1 MSLISDLLFLLIST
15 LLSFL
20 LYPFWIKF
28 VYKYKLGE
36 GIRSDGPG
44 AHLVKSGTPT
54 MGGVVFVLVVGIVTF
69 VLNRSR
75 TQTLFP
81 LFIASIAGLLGL
93 LEDIAKIYMKLGSLS
108 PFGLFF
114 KKLVKFKKKRSGLFK
129 YLVLKPWEKFREF
142 WRILGSSG
150 ESGIQTHLKFLF
162 QTVVAGF
169 VAYWVYFKLGWDFI
183 WFPLIGNVH
192 VGLIYPLFIFLFFV
206 ATLNSV
212 SFTDGLDGLSGGLSL
227 FSFIAFWVLSRVF
240 GYNSLAIF
248 CATFAGALIPYLY
261 FNVYPARVFMGN
273 VGSHALGAALALL
286 AVLLHREIAFLVIG
300 FVFFVDGISSPLQQ
314 ASYKLTKK
322 RIFRMAPLHHH
333 FEMMGWPETK
343 VTFRFWLLGIFF
355 SFAGLLLALL

>member
-1 MSLISDLLFLLIST
+1 
-15 LLSFL
+15 
-20 LYPFWIKF
+20 
-28 VYKYKLGE
+28 
-36 GIRSDGPG
+36 
-44 AHLVKSGTPT
+44 
-54 MGGVVFVLVVGIVTF
+54 
-69 VLNRSR
+69 
-75 TQTLFP
+75 
-81 LFIASIAGLLGL
+81 
-93 LEDIAKIYMKLGSLS
+93 
-108 PFGLFF
+108 LFF
-114 KKLVKFKKKRSGLFK
+114 KKLVKFRKKSSGLFK
-129 YLVLKPWEKFREF
+129 YLVLKPWGKFREF

-169 VAYWVYFKLGWDFI
+169 VAYWVYFKLGWDYI

-240 GYNSLAIF
+240 EYNSLAIF
-248 CATFAGALIPYLY
+248 CATFTGALIPYLY

-273 VGSHALGAALALL
+273 VGSHVLGAVLALL

-300 FVFFVDGISSPLQQ
+300 LVFFVDGISSPLQQ

-333 FEMMGWPETK
+333 FEVMGWPEAK

-355 SFAGLLLALL
+355 CFVGLLLALL